1 MAVNDIGARVKL
13 DGERQYNEQ
22 LRQITQ
28 QTKLMRTETQQL
40 QATFGKSAASMQSA
54 TQNTELLNSQIR
66 QQKDVIA
73 TAEANVQRYSAATGE
88 NSSQTLKWK
97 NVLAEAQLELK
108 RLEGELAKVPNGLQI
123 MGQRMQENGQKIQTV
138 GKAMTSVGST
148 LTKSLTVPIAAL
160 GAASIKTTA
169 DFDESMSKVQALS
182 GATGKD
188 FDALR
193 NKAREMGATTKYS
206 AGESADALSYMAL
219 AGWDT
224 QQMLDGLDGVMN
236 LAAASGMDLAEASDL
251 VTDYLSAFGLEAKD
265 SARMADQLAYAQ
277 AHSNT
282 TTTQLG
288 DAFGNSAAQ
297 MHTAGQS
304 METTTAILEAFANQ
318 GLKGSEAGTALSA
331 MMRDITQK
339 MEDGK
344 IQIGDTNVAVM
355 DQNGNF
361 RNLVDILADVEDA
374 TDGMGSAEK
383 SAALMTTFTARSVKG
398 VSMALTEGTDNI
410 YRYESALNSADGT
423 AKDMAETM
431 QDNLKGQ
438 LTILKSQLQELG
450 ISFGDILVPHI
461 RRAVQ
466 WVQNAVDKFN
476 SLDSTT
482 KEQIVKFTALA
493 AAIGPVVLVG
503 GKLTTSIGKMVEGGG
518 KAIEWIGKMV
528 AKHGAN
534 AVAAATD
541 AAATEGA
548 TAATLGFN
556 AALAASPI
564 GLVIAG
570 LGTLAGLAVM
580 AYKGYKDLEQGARDA
595 NGELYNSID
604 AVNGTNDALY
614 DASENIKQGFQ
625 DADKAIQDVEGSAK
639 AATTIADEIEKLTS
653 KTKLTADEQNRLKV
667 LVGEMNQLFPEMQ
680 LAIDDTGNSLN
691 MSTKEIRNFIDQS
704 YKMAKA
710 SAYANAVRESLEAMA
725 EAELA
730 VAKAGI
736 EHDRLLEER
745 NALEKQVTDSMDAR
759 RAMAE
764 NMSDVDRELYSLGTE
779 INEGY
784 GTQKIALND
793 ATEALEKNEAAQE
806 ECNSALEDAQKEH
819 DLYMEALQQLADEL
833 GVSVDELLGYSDAT
847 EEAGD
852 AVGDLADETEDAADT
867 IDKATQEIIDAYNR
881 TQESAYDSVMG
892 QTSLFEELEQK
903 EATSIEKM
911 RKGLQSHIEA
921 YKNWN
926 SNASVLMRS
935 SRYATDENFRAI
947 VNAIVSAGQDAAPEL
962 QALADA
968 FRSGDVELEGL
979 VQDYGSMS
987 GFADTTSRYIADA
1000 TTVAE
1005 YGLDGYATVFGDG
1018 ALTAVKAMENVFADP
1033 TPMQK
1038 SVKKGITSLEQ
1049 KSKPW
1054 FVGYGQSSGA
1064 GYGTGLASSK
1074 GSVEQ
1079 GYGVL
1084 ETAVKDGSQKVLNQ
1098 RTQAETAGQKVA
1110 GGIATGVRAQR
1121 ADINSAFTSLRTAIS
1136 SGISAIQGLA
1146 SSAKTSGNDV
1156 GANLAAGITAT
1167 DGNVKNASQRIVDSA
1182 KKPMSDFGNSS
1193 DPSTWGRHVGDNF
1206 ANGIGGANGNAT
1218 NNAQKIVDAAR
1229 NTLAAADNQDP
1240 WTWGRH
1246 MGDNFANGIGSAY
1259 GNVVA
1264 QANRLANAVSNILRH
1279 STPKEGPLKDDD
1291 IWGLHLGQNFAQGMM
1306 RAVPL
1311 VESAALTMADA
1322 VALPTATMLDIDA
1335 VSGRNVAADA
1345 LTLDGLHNVI
1355 ADAVGNKEIVV
1366 QIGNREFARL
1376 LREQGAIA

>member
-13 DGERQYNEQ
+13 DGERQYQEQ

-28 QTKLMRTETQQL
+28 QTKLMRSETQQL
-40 QATFGKSAASMQSA
+40 EASFGKETTAMQKAAQQS
-54 TQNTELLNSQIR
+54 ELLKSQIA
-66 QQKDVIA
+66 QQSQTVA
-73 TAEANVQRYSAATGE
+73 TAQANVERYSQATGE

-97 NVLAEAQLELK
+97 NVLAEAELELA
-108 RLEGELAKVPNGLQI
+108 RLRGELAKVPNGIQI
-123 MGQRMQENGQKIQTV
+123 IGQRMQETGQKIQNA
-138 GKAMTSVGST
+138 GKMMTSVGST
-148 LTKSLTVPIAAL
+148 LTKSVTAPIAAL

-193 NKAREMGATTKYS
+193 DKARQMGATTKYS
-206 AGESADALSYMAL
+206 AGESAEALSYMAL

-224 QQMLDGLDGVMN
+224 NQMLDGLDGVMN

-288 DAFGNSAAQ
+288 EAFGNSAAQ

-339 MEDGK
+339 MKNGK
-344 IQIGDTNVAVM
+344 IQIGDTSIAVQ

-361 RNLVDILADVEDA
+361 RNMVDILADVEKA
-374 TDGMGSAEK
+374 TEGMGSAEK

-410 YRYESALNSADGT
+410 YSYEAALHSADGT

-450 ISFGDILVPHI
+450 ISFGDILVPHV
-461 RRAVQ
+461 RKAVEWLQ
-466 WVQNAVDKFN
+466 GMVDKFN
-476 SLDSTT
+476 SLDSST
-482 KEQIVKFTALA
+482 KEQIAKFAALA
-493 AAIGPVVLVG
+493 AAIGPVLLVG
-503 GKLTTSIGKMVEGGG
+503 GKLTTGVGKLVEGGG
-518 KAIEWIGKMV
+518 KAIEWLGKMASGTV
-528 AKHGAN
+528 SLSGSLGPLALGLA
-534 AVAAATD
+534 AVA
-541 AAATEGA
+541 G
-548 TAATLGFN
+548 
-556 AALAASPI
+556 AALA
-564 GLVIAG
+564 VHAG
-570 LGTLAGLAVM
+570 FEKIESA
-580 AYKGYKDLEQGARDA
+580 ARDA
-595 NGELYNSID
+595 NGELYEAID
-604 AVNGTNDALY
+604 ASNSATGEMSKAGNELSKAFSDAND
-614 DASENIKQGFQ
+614 SIE
-625 DADKAIQDVEGSAK
+625 
-639 AATTIADEIEKLTS
+639 TTIATGKRAEHLVDQLEDI
-653 KTKLTADEQNRLKV
+653 TKSHRLTADEQHRQAAIVQEL
-667 LVGEMNQLFPEMQ
+667 NQLYPELGLEIDSTSGKLNKSVKEIRSFVENASKMAQVQAYQKAIASVVEELSDAYIAQAKAEMAAEQASAQ
-680 LAIDDTGNSLN
+680 LAASQSTLSARAQELIGKKEKLTAAEKFELGQILSGANAYTTEGQALHDATGAQVKYNAEKEKLTKTTEDAEKQVDFFQGKLDELTGGMEKAADGAEETGEAMAGMGEDTEEATDAIKNA
-691 MSTKEIRNFIDQS
+691 TKEI
-704 YKMAKA
+704 
-710 SAYANAVRESLEAMA
+710 VE
-725 EAELA
+725 
-730 VAKAGI
+730 
-736 EHDRLLEER
+736 
-745 NALEKQVTDSMDAR
+745 
-759 RAMAE
+759 
-764 NMSDVDRELYSLGTE
+764 
-779 INEGY
+779 
-784 GTQKIALND
+784 
-793 ATEALEKNEAAQE
+793 
-806 ECNSALEDAQKEH
+806 
-819 DLYMEALQQLADEL
+819 
-833 GVSVDELLGYSDAT
+833 
-847 EEAGD
+847 
-852 AVGDLADETEDAADT
+852 
-867 IDKATQEIIDAYNR
+867 AYNR
-881 TQESAYDSVMG
+881 TKESAYDSVMG

-926 SNASVLMRS
+926 SNAATLMQS
-935 SRYATDENFRAI
+935 SRYQTDTNFRAI
-947 VNAIVSAGQDAAPEL
+947 VNTIVAAGQDAAPEL

-968 FRSGDVELEGL
+968 FRNGDAELEGL

-987 GFADTTSRYIADA
+987 GFADTTSQFIADA

-1005 YGLDGYATVFGDG
+1005 YGLEGYSAAFGEG
-1018 ALTAVKAMENVFADP
+1018 AQLAYNAMRNVFAD
-1033 TPMQK
+1033 TAPMQK
-1038 SVKKGITSLEQ
+1038 TVKNSVFSLE
-1049 KSKPW
+1049 KKTNPW
-1054 FVGYGQSSGA
+1054 FVGYGESSGA
-1064 GYGTGLASSK
+1064 GYGAGLASSK
-1074 GSVEQ
+1074 GSIEQ
-1079 GYGVL
+1079 GYGVV
-1084 ETAVKDGSQKVLNQ
+1084 ETAVKDGSQKVLDQ
-1098 RTQAETAGQKVA
+1098 RSQAETAGQKVA
-1110 GGIATGVRAQR
+1110 GGIAAGVRAQR

-1136 SGISAIQGLA
+1136 SGISAVQGLA
-1146 SSAKTSGNDV
+1146 SSAKTAGNDV
-1156 GANLAAGITAT
+1156 GANLAAGITST

-1182 KKPMSDFGNSS
+1182 KKPLSDFGSS
-1193 DPSTWGRHVGDNF
+1193 TDPSTWGRHVGDNF

-1218 NNAQKIVDAAR
+1218 NNANKVVNAAR
-1229 NTLAAADNQDP
+1229 STLAAADNNDP

-1291 IWGLHLGQNFAQGMM
+1291 IWGLHLGQNFARGMM

-1311 VESAALTMADA
+1311 VESAAMTMADA
-1322 VALPTATMLDIDA
+1322 VALPTSTMLDIDA
-1335 VSGRNVAADA
+1335 VSGRNVAGDA
-1345 LTLDGLHNVI
+1345 LTLDGLHTVI

>member
-1 MAVNDIGARVKL
+1 MAVNIGPKIGIE
-13 DGERQYNEQ
+13 GESEYRKQ
-22 LRQITQ
+22 LNNIIQTQKTLNSEMKAMQAAWDKDTTAKQKAAQ
-28 QTKLMRTETQQL
+28 QTQM
-40 QATFGKSAASMQSA
+40 
-54 TQNTELLNSQIR
+54 LNSQIST
-66 QQKDVIA
+66 QKQRIDELRVGLDQSA
-73 TAEANVQRYSAATGE
+73 QKFGEADTR
-88 NSSQTLKWK
+88 TLKWK
-97 NVLAEAQLELK
+97 QALAEAEAELSRLQVELE
-108 RLEGELAKVPNGLQI
+108 KVPNSIQI
-123 MGQRMQENGQKIQTV
+123 VGQRMQETGQKIQSA

-148 LTKSLTVPIAAL
+148 LTKSVTAPIVAL
-160 GAASIKTTA
+160 GTASVKTTA
-169 DFDESMSKVQALS
+169 DFDESMSKVAALS
-182 GATGKD
+182 GATGSE

-193 NKAREMGATTKYS
+193 KKAREMGATTKYS

-219 AGWDT
+219 AGWNT
-224 QQMLDGLDGVMN
+224 NQMLDGLDGVMN

-251 VTDYLSAFGLEAKD
+251 ITDYLSAFGLEAKD
-265 SARMADQLAYAQ
+265 SSRMADQLAYAQ

-288 DAFGNSAAQ
+288 EAFGNSAAQ

-339 MEDGK
+339 MQNGK
-344 IQIGDTNVAVM
+344 IQIGDTSIAVQ

-361 RNLVDILADVEDA
+361 RNMVDILADVEKA

-398 VSMALTEGTDNI
+398 VSMALTEGTGNI
-410 YRYESALNSADGT
+410 YKYESALHNADGT

-450 ISFGDILVPHI
+450 ISFGDILVPHV
-461 RRAVQ
+461 RKAVEWLQ
-466 WVQNAVDKFN
+466 GMIDKFN
-476 SLDSTT
+476 SLDSST
-482 KEQIVKFTALA
+482 KEQIAKFAALA
-493 AAIGPVVLVG
+493 AAIGPVLLVG
-503 GKLTTSIGKMVEGGG
+503 GKLTTGVGKLVEGGG
-518 KAIEWIGKMV
+518 KAVEWLGKMAGGSV
-528 AKHGAN
+528 GLTGSLGPLALGLA
-534 AVAAATD
+534 AVA
-541 AAATEGA
+541 G
-548 TAATLGFN
+548 
-556 AALAASPI
+556 AALA
-564 GLVIAG
+564 VHAG
-570 LGTLAGLAVM
+570 LEEIESAARNANSGLYEAIDASNSANSEMSKAGNELSKAF
-580 AYKGYKDLEQGARDA
+580 DDA
-595 NGELYNSID
+595 NDSI
-604 AVNGTNDALY
+604 
-614 DASENIKQGFQ
+614 E
-625 DADKAIQDVEGSAK
+625 
-639 AATTIADEIEKLTS
+639 TTIATGKRAEHLVDQLEDI
-653 KTKLTADEQNRLKV
+653 TKSHRLTADEQHR
-667 LVGEMNQLFPEMQ
+667 QA
-680 LAIDDTGNSLN
+680 AIVQELNSLYPELGLEID
-691 MSTKEIRNFIDQS
+691 STSGKLNKSVKEIRS
-704 YKMAKA
+704 YVENASKMAQVQAYQKA
-710 SAYANAVRESLEAMA
+710 IASVVEELSEAYIAQAKAEMA
-725 EAELA
+725 AEQASAELA
-730 VAKAGI
+730 ASQSALSARTQELINKKGDLTAAEKFELGQLLAGANAYTTEGQAIHDANKAQVDYNN
-736 EHDRLLEER
+736 EKEKLTKTTAEAD
-745 NALEKQVTDSMDAR
+745 KQVEFFQGKLD
-759 RAMAE
+759 
-764 NMSDVDRELYSLGTE
+764 ELTGGME
-779 INEGY
+779 
-784 GTQKIALND
+784 
-793 ATEALEKNEAAQE
+793 EAAEGAE
-806 ECNSALEDAQKEH
+806 ETG
-819 DLYMEALQQLADEL
+819 EAMTGMAD
-833 GVSVDELLGYSDAT
+833 D
-847 EEAGD
+847 
-852 AVGDLADETEDAADT
+852 TEDAADA
-867 IDKATQEIIDAYNR
+867 IEDATKEIVDAYNR
-881 TQESAYDSVMG
+881 TKDSAYDSVMN

-903 EATSIEKM
+903 ESTSIEKM

-921 YKNWN
+921 YRNWN

-968 FRSGDVELEGL
+968 FRNGDVELEGL

-987 GFADTTSRYIADA
+987 GFADTTSQYIADA

-1064 GYGTGLASSK
+1064 GYGTGLESSK

-1098 RTQAETAGQKVA
+1098 KSQAETAGQKVA

-1136 SGISAIQGLA
+1136 SGITAVQGLA
-1146 SSAKTSGNDV
+1146 SSAKTAGTNV
-1156 GANLAAGITAT
+1156 GSNLAAGITSE
-1167 DGNVKNASQRIVDSA
+1167 DGKVKNASQRIIDSA
-1182 KKPMSDFGNSS
+1182 KKPLSDFGNSS

-1218 NNAQKIVDAAR
+1218 NNANKVVNAAR
-1229 NTLAAADNQDP
+1229 STLAAADNNDP

-1322 VALPTATMLDIDA
+1322 VALPTSTMLDIDA